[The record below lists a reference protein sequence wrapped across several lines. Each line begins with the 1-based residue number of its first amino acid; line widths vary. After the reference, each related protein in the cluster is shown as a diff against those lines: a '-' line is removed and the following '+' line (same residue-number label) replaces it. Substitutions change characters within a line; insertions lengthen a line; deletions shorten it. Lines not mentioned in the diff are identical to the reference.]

1 MIFQI
6 LIAAI
11 ITYFF
16 YRKYKVLKVSLVFL
30 FLSQLL
36 MNLSY
41 GLLGNLFSLVLIIIF
56 LVWINF
62 YQNKKWNYK
71 AFLITVIFSSLY
83 LVSNLL
89 QVGMKLYLQRDEQEI
104 MLKAGILF
112 MSIFFVSSL
121 FEYKFKKVE

>member
-1 MIFQI
+1 
-6 LIAAI
+6 
-11 ITYFF
+11 
-16 YRKYKVLKVSLVFL
+16 
-30 FLSQLL
+30 